1 METAA
6 KTAGVH
12 LYPMLSQMIGCLRS
26 ISSRD
31 GFQIELIAVTLL
43 PPHIHHDWKKKCF
56 SCVGHSCSRLHILW
70 DVREGCQGFS
80 CQRIWCVARPF
91 APKRTLWTISL
102 SQYFYSHTQSGDFK
116 VIGLILKQTFPNVL
130 VQNLEYFIWLKMVQC
145 QYFM

>member
-43 PPHIHHDWKKKCF
+43 PPRIHHDRKKVF
-56 SCVGHSCSRLHILW
+56 FMSWALVLSFAHP
-70 DVREGCQGFS
+70 VRHEGWLSELLLSEDLVCCQAI
-80 CQRIWCVARPF
+80 C
-91 APKRTLWTISL
+91 PKKNALNNLIISVFL
-102 SQYFYSHTQSGDFK
+102 FPLK
-116 VIGLILKQTFPNVL
+116 VIGLILKQTFPNFI
-130 VQNLEYFIWLKMVQC
+130 VQNFEYFI
-145 QYFM
+145 